1 MAETG
6 NQRNLTKGEKT
17 KYRLARAMKEC
28 MKTTSVENI
37 TVKQIT
43 EKCELTR
50 QTFYRNFL
58 DKYDLINWYF
68 DKLLAKSF
76 EHMGQGK
83 TVYDALV
90 KKFTYIQEEQ
100 KFFSAAFRY
109 DEQNSLRQ
117 HDFELILAFYE
128 KVCRLSTRLPGATW
142 ITGKP
147 DWKKMVFYYATV
159 CVILFVMKQL
169 KRRTGFVFTGSIL
182 LLLVLYNPVKGFE
195 LDILDVGQG
204 DGIYLCTGGG
214 TSMFI
219 DGGSTDVKQV
229 GKYRILPFLK
239 AKGVSEISYWFV
251 SHTDT
256 DHVSGLKEVLV
267 SGYRV
272 EYLVF
277 AKAVE
282 KEAKTKEL
290 AELARSHGT
299 KVLYMQAGDTVR
311 SKRAAMRCLYPKA
324 SDKAED
330 VNDLCLVLQFEE
342 GDIRALFGGDISTD
356 VEEQLSRREKWDK
369 VLVFK
374 ADHHGSRYAN
384 AEALLK
390 CIRPEITVA
399 SAGKDNRYGHPSPD
413 AVQRIKESGSR
424 FFCTIEGGR
433 IRVRVIENKLVCE
446 TYVK

>member
-1 MAETG
+1 
-6 NQRNLTKGEKT
+6 
-17 KYRLARAMKEC
+17 
-28 MKTTSVENI
+28 
-37 TVKQIT
+37 
-43 EKCELTR
+43 
-50 QTFYRNFL
+50 
-58 DKYDLINWYF
+58 
-68 DKLLAKSF
+68 
-76 EHMGQGK
+76 
-83 TVYDALV
+83 
-90 KKFTYIQEEQ
+90 
-100 KFFSAAFRY
+100 
-109 DEQNSLRQ
+109 
-117 HDFELILAFYE
+117 
-128 KVCRLSTRLPGATW
+128 
-142 ITGKP
+142 
-147 DWKKMVFYYATV
+147 
-159 CVILFVMKQL
+159 
-169 KRRTGFVFTGSIL
+169 
-182 LLLVLYNPVKGFE
+182 
-195 LDILDVGQG
+195 
-204 DGIYLCTGGG
+204 
-214 TSMFI
+214 MFI

-324 SDKAED
+324 SDNAED

-342 GDIRALFGGDISTD
+342 GDIRALFGGDIST
-356 VEEQLSRREKWDK
+356 
-369 VLVFK
+369 
-374 ADHHGSRYAN
+374 DHHGSRYAN

>member
-1 MAETG
+1 M
-6 NQRNLTKGEKT
+6 
-17 KYRLARAMKEC
+17 
-28 MKTTSVENI
+28 
-37 TVKQIT
+37 
-43 EKCELTR
+43 
-50 QTFYRNFL
+50 
-58 DKYDLINWYF
+58 
-68 DKLLAKSF
+68 
-76 EHMGQGK
+76 
-83 TVYDALV
+83 
-90 KKFTYIQEEQ
+90 
-100 KFFSAAFRY
+100 
-109 DEQNSLRQ
+109 
-117 HDFELILAFYE
+117 
-128 KVCRLSTRLPGATW
+128 
-142 ITGKP
+142 
-147 DWKKMVFYYATV
+147 
-159 CVILFVMKQL
+159 
-169 KRRTGFVFTGSIL
+169 
-182 LLLVLYNPVKGFE
+182 
-195 LDILDVGQG
+195 
-204 DGIYLCTGGG
+204 
-214 TSMFI
+214 
-219 DGGSTDVKQV
+219 
-229 GKYRILPFLK
+229 
-239 AKGVSEISYWFV
+239 
-251 SHTDT
+251 
-256 DHVSGLKEVLV
+256 
-267 SGYRV
+267 
-272 EYLVF
+272 F

-311 SKRAAMRCLYPKA
+311 NKRAAMRCLYPKA